1 MTLYHYNDCS
11 VTDGAAQLGVPEG
24 TVKTNLHR
32 ARAALH
38 VQLEQL
44 GIKDVLQGLEQ
55 IS

>member
-24 TVKTNLHR
+24 TVKTNLPR

-44 GIKDVLQGLEQ
+44 GIKDVSQGLEQ